1 MSGDNYFGSRRASLF
16 GGSDGSLGPERK
28 TLSPHQARALGF
40 KTRRV
45 FRSGGIAKQ
54 VRSGGLALT
63 CLDSPPTDRP
73 LIKEG
78 EEKEHKQAAESL
90 PSRLPLI

>member
-1 MSGDNYFGSRRASLF
+1 MDLLDQNAKLC
-16 GGSDGSLGPERK
+16 PCIKQERLVLK
-28 TLSPHQARALGF
+28 QDECSILEELQSE
-40 KTRRV
+40 RV
-45 FRSGGIAKQ
+45 R
-54 VRSGGLALT
+54 GGLALT